1 MAKNTTNP
9 MEWLT
14 DKMTGDR
21 FLNEIGRGDIE
32 AAISTLD
39 HQGYHYG
46 DDPSIDSVFN
56 SKIAVIQQWMKR
68 SLDLSITDGIYAWR
82 MIKDFDLPW
91 DSIAS
96 WWTDNPDTK
105 AQVVRSLLKL
115 MHEGH
120 YSDVLE
126 IIDSELAYLDL
137 GWKELAVIRK
147 SAEHEL
153 DRNVLPDLLES
164 DYDDDRRRDM
174 QYDDDSDAVNI
185 DDEFVDLFGSYKR
198 VDDIDTVLD
207 IAAEKLGNNDRE
219 LDRLVRDNA
228 DQIVHWFED
237 NADRSSAKSILFFL
251 TVFSEFCDV
260 ARWSTEF
267 RDAIDHRREEFVKYL
282 LPRFVTD
289 NVPKSE
295 VAVLSSIVDW
305 PELDAMQ
312 RSISANQTA
321 IKETIK
327 LSDLDT
333 ASEKQQ
339 LSTVKKDWRR
349 IKYITNPSEAVQ
361 LAAVQGNGIAIYHI
375 LEHKIVPSEAVQ
387 LAAVQQDGY
396 VINYLISNS
405 IVPSKAVQIAAIQQ
419 DGTMITKI
427 NRPTPGLFADAN
439 VKHSVIKTLLTDIQK
454 TYYFK
459 AEQLVKFLR
468 RHNVEWP
475 ELDAIERSL
484 NAIPLSNRTPQQQ
497 QAAQDID
504 EASNL
509 TTRKVQNA
517 LVDGIDQLK
526 TQGLY
531 KLPNLTPMLTRAGA
545 TPYEATEL
553 ISSRKADILF
563 LIKKA
568 MKDSHSRQIGQDT
581 PNGARSI
588 AYLKTHGFDWPQLS
602 DIVAENQDNM
612 LASLTRYINLGNY
625 IHVKELLDTYVSI
638 GLPKQLA
645 KKTVKDLLMGI
656 LKQGLYAS
664 LLSVRTK
671 SVIELLDQL
680 GVKIS
685 LGTGI
690 VKDRWLDGLRKAVE
704 YHGLDQSA
712 RDMLFLLTKYGDPS
726 VKTEIAAVFN
736 ENKDTIVREML
747 TMIKR
752 DPKSLPRVV
761 ENIKTLRHYNIDW
774 PELNAIERSA
784 NAFNKSHTVQGITEN
799 DEDDDEGPVVRMS
812 SPDEQIV
819 DRMYRRMREGSYM
832 ALYDAIADL
841 EERRM
846 PDHMIEEVL
855 RPQAD
860 SIIRWLD
867 RNIKSGMYQWKNVDQ
882 IWKLLEMGARW
893 PALVRL
899 LNDHKEIMMYHL
911 LNDVKAGT
919 SASIDLEDVLGHLDQ
934 LAEIGVDW
942 KELEIIKRS
951 VNKEL
956 DRIHG
961 IDESLRVNQQAA
973 VNTWYDRFIENIK
986 NNYHAELSWNLIM
999 MGRLTAAVSV
1009 PMQTPVVNKH
1019 KHAIV
1024 KAMLEAISNLN
1035 PDAANNFNYSDRE
1048 QKEMLVGAR
1057 KLDVAWPEL
1066 DIMER
1071 SVNANAAPKGSI
1083 A

>member
-21 FLNEIGRGDIE
+21 FLRLISQGSIE
-32 AAISTLD
+32 VAISMLD
-39 HQGYHYG
+39 HQGYQYG

-56 SKIAVIQQWMKR
+56 SKIAVIQKWMER
-68 SLDLSITDGIYAWR
+68 SLDLSISDGIYAWR

-91 DSIAS
+91 DSVAS
-96 WWTDNPDTK
+96 WWTDNK
-105 AQVVRSLLKL
+105 AAVLRPLLKL

-126 IIDSELAYLDL
+126 IIDSELSYLDL
-137 GWKELAVIRK
+137 RWKELAIIRK

-174 QYDDDSDAVNI
+174 QYDDDGDVVDI
-185 DDEFVDLFGSYKR
+185 DEEFVNLLRSYKR

-207 IAAEKLGNNDRE
+207 IAAEKLGDAHSALN
-219 LDRLVRDNA
+219 RLVRDNA

-260 ARWSTEF
+260 ARWSTEI

-289 NVPKSE
+289 NVPKTE

-312 RSISANQTA
+312 RSITANQKS
-321 IKETIK
+321 IKLAETIK

-339 LSTVKKDWRR
+339 LSTVKKDWRK
-349 IKYITNPSEAVQ
+349 IKYITNPSEVVQ
-361 LAAVQGNGIAIYHI
+361 LAAVQGNGNAIFHI
-375 LEHKIVPSEAVQ
+375 LHHKIVPSEAVQ

-427 NRPTPGLFADAN
+427 NRPTPGLFADAD

-454 TYYFK
+454 AYYFK

-468 RHNVEWP
+468 RHSVKWP
-475 ELDAIERSL
+475 DLDAVERSL
-484 NAIPLSNRTPQQQ
+484 NAIPLSNRTPWQQ

-504 EASNL
+504 E
-509 TTRKVQNA
+509 
-517 LVDGIDQLK
+517 
-526 TQGLY
+526 
-531 KLPNLTPMLTRAGA
+531 
-545 TPYEATEL
+545 
-553 ISSRKADILF
+553 
-563 LIKKA
+563 
-568 MKDSHSRQIGQDT
+568 
-581 PNGARSI
+581 
-588 AYLKTHGFDWPQLS
+588 
-602 DIVAENQDNM
+602 
-612 LASLTRYINLGNY
+612 
-625 IHVKELLDTYVSI
+625 
-638 GLPKQLA
+638 
-645 KKTVKDLLMGI
+645 
-656 LKQGLYAS
+656 
-664 LLSVRTK
+664 
-671 SVIELLDQL
+671 
-680 GVKIS
+680 
-685 LGTGI
+685 
-690 VKDRWLDGLRKAVE
+690 
-704 YHGLDQSA
+704 
-712 RDMLFLLTKYGDPS
+712 
-726 VKTEIAAVFN
+726 
-736 ENKDTIVREML
+736 
-747 TMIKR
+747 
-752 DPKSLPRVV
+752 
-761 ENIKTLRHYNIDW
+761 
-774 PELNAIERSA
+774 
-784 NAFNKSHTVQGITEN
+784 N
-799 DEDDDEGPVVRMS
+799 DDDDDEGPVVRMS

-934 LAEIGVDW
+934 LAEIGVGW

-973 VNTWYDRFIENIK
+973 VNTWYERFIENIK

-999 MGRLTAAVSV
+999 MGRLTATVSV

-1035 PDAANNFNYSDRE
+1035 PDANYNYNDRE

-1057 KLDVAWPEL
+1057 KLGVAWPEL

-1071 SVNANAAPKGSI
+1071 SVNANAVPKGSI

>member
-1 MAKNTTNP
+1 MASNMNGI
-9 MEWLT
+9 MDWLT

-21 FLNEIGRGDIE
+21 FLSMISQGNIE
-32 AAISTLD
+32 VAISALD
-39 HQGYHYG
+39 HQGYKYG

-82 MIKDFDLPW
+82 MIDDFDLPW
-91 DSIAS
+91 DSVAS
-96 WWTDNPDTK
+96 WWTDNPVTK
-105 AQVVRSLLKL
+105 AQVVRPLLKL

-126 IIDSELAYLDL
+126 IIDTELAYLDL

-164 DYDDDRRRDM
+164 DYDSDDRRRDM
-174 QYDDDSDAVNI
+174 QYDDDGDAVDI
-185 DDEFVDLFGSYKR
+185 DDEFVDLFRSYKR

-312 RSISANQTA
+312 RSISANQKS

-339 LSTVKKDWRR
+339 LSTVKKDWRK

-361 LAAVQGNGIAIYHI
+361 LAAVQHNGNAIFHI
-375 LEHKIVPSEAVQ
+375 LHHKIVPSEAVQ

-427 NRPTPGLFADAN
+427 NRPTPGLFADAD

-468 RHNVEWP
+468 RRNVEWP

-484 NAIPLSNRTPQQQ
+484 NAIPLSSRTPWQQRI
-497 QAAQDID
+497 AAQDID
-504 EASNL
+504 ETN
-509 TTRKVQNA
+509 NED
-517 LVDGIDQLK
+517 DG
-526 TQGLY
+526 
-531 KLPNLTPMLTRAGA
+531 
-545 TPYEATEL
+545 
-553 ISSRKADILF
+553 
-563 LIKKA
+563 
-568 MKDSHSRQIGQDT
+568 
-581 PNGARSI
+581 
-588 AYLKTHGFDWPQLS
+588 
-602 DIVAENQDNM
+602 
-612 LASLTRYINLGNY
+612 
-625 IHVKELLDTYVSI
+625 
-638 GLPKQLA
+638 
-645 KKTVKDLLMGI
+645 
-656 LKQGLYAS
+656 
-664 LLSVRTK
+664 
-671 SVIELLDQL
+671 
-680 GVKIS
+680 
-685 LGTGI
+685 
-690 VKDRWLDGLRKAVE
+690 
-704 YHGLDQSA
+704 
-712 RDMLFLLTKYGDPS
+712 
-726 VKTEIAAVFN
+726 
-736 ENKDTIVREML
+736 
-747 TMIKR
+747 
-752 DPKSLPRVV
+752 
-761 ENIKTLRHYNIDW
+761 
-774 PELNAIERSA
+774 
-784 NAFNKSHTVQGITEN
+784 
-799 DEDDDEGPVVRMS
+799 DDEGPVVRMS

-973 VNTWYDRFIENIK
+973 VNTWYERFIENIK

-1035 PDAANNFNYSDRE
+1035 PDAANSFNYSDRE

-1057 KLDVAWPEL
+1057 KLGVAWPEL

>member
-1 MAKNTTNP
+1 
-9 MEWLT
+9 
-14 DKMTGDR
+14 
-21 FLNEIGRGDIE
+21 
-32 AAISTLD
+32 
-39 HQGYHYG
+39 
-46 DDPSIDSVFN
+46 
-56 SKIAVIQQWMKR
+56 
-68 SLDLSITDGIYAWR
+68 
-82 MIKDFDLPW
+82 
-91 DSIAS
+91 
-96 WWTDNPDTK
+96 
-105 AQVVRSLLKL
+105 
-115 MHEGH
+115 
-120 YSDVLE
+120 
-126 IIDSELAYLDL
+126 
-137 GWKELAVIRK
+137 
-147 SAEHEL
+147 L

-164 DYDDDRRRDM
+164 DYDSDDRRRDM
-174 QYDDDSDAVNI
+174 QYDDDGDAVDI
-185 DDEFVDLFGSYKR
+185 DDEFVDLFRSYKR

-312 RSISANQTA
+312 RSISANQKS

-339 LSTVKKDWRR
+339 LSTVKKDWRK

-361 LAAVQGNGIAIYHI
+361 LAAVQHNGNAIFHI
-375 LEHKIVPSEAVQ
+375 LHHKIVPSEAVQ

-427 NRPTPGLFADAN
+427 NRPTPGLFADAD

-468 RHNVEWP
+468 RRNVEWP

-484 NAIPLSNRTPQQQ
+484 NAIPLSSRTPWQQRI
-497 QAAQDID
+497 AAQDID
-504 EASNL
+504 ETN
-509 TTRKVQNA
+509 NED
-517 LVDGIDQLK
+517 DG
-526 TQGLY
+526 
-531 KLPNLTPMLTRAGA
+531 
-545 TPYEATEL
+545 
-553 ISSRKADILF
+553 
-563 LIKKA
+563 
-568 MKDSHSRQIGQDT
+568 
-581 PNGARSI
+581 
-588 AYLKTHGFDWPQLS
+588 
-602 DIVAENQDNM
+602 
-612 LASLTRYINLGNY
+612 
-625 IHVKELLDTYVSI
+625 
-638 GLPKQLA
+638 
-645 KKTVKDLLMGI
+645 
-656 LKQGLYAS
+656 
-664 LLSVRTK
+664 
-671 SVIELLDQL
+671 
-680 GVKIS
+680 
-685 LGTGI
+685 
-690 VKDRWLDGLRKAVE
+690 
-704 YHGLDQSA
+704 
-712 RDMLFLLTKYGDPS
+712 
-726 VKTEIAAVFN
+726 
-736 ENKDTIVREML
+736 
-747 TMIKR
+747 
-752 DPKSLPRVV
+752 
-761 ENIKTLRHYNIDW
+761 
-774 PELNAIERSA
+774 
-784 NAFNKSHTVQGITEN
+784 
-799 DEDDDEGPVVRMS
+799 DDEGPVVRMS

-867 RNIKSGMYQWKNVDQ
+867 RNIKSGMHQWKNVDQ

-973 VNTWYDRFIENIK
+973 VNTWYERFIENIK

-1035 PDAANNFNYSDRE
+1035 PDAANSFNYSDRE

-1057 KLDVAWPEL
+1057 KLGVAWPEL